1 MNQGKLPIAT
11 LGREGGIG
19 NTDPLEGKM
28 AGTSSPTT
36 VSTKLQRI
44 ATLAKE
50 APERIL
56 TTLAH
61 HIDGAF
67 LHEAYRRTRKD
78 GAVGVDRQTAE
89 AYAAHLA
96 ENLESLLTR
105 LKSGTYIAPP
115 VRRVYIPKGAGPAY
129 WLPSWPLSLAR

>member
-1 MNQGKLPIAT
+1 MHRGSPGTWEVSRLLRHIPGGSTGDQGPGHKAARGAPPCGAKPSPHRRYHAPSASKERGTARETSECPIVPLNQGKLPIAT
-11 LGREGGIG
+11 LGREGGIE

-67 LHEAYRRTRKD
+67 L
-78 GAVGVDRQTAE
+78 
-89 AYAAHLA
+89 
-96 ENLESLLTR
+96 
-105 LKSGTYIAPP
+105 
-115 VRRVYIPKGAGPAY
+115 
-129 WLPSWPLSLAR
+129 